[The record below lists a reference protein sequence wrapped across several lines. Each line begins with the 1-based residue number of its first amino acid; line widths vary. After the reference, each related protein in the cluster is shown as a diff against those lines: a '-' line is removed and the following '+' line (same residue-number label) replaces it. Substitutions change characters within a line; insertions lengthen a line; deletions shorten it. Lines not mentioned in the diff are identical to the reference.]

1 MRKNFKFSWNNP
13 VSIAQVVVGA
23 LALMNLVAL
32 YLVFSPPGGSPK
44 QLSEE
49 VRTLTTQLRQKK
61 GSLDRTRALVA
72 KIGSGRNEGD
82 SFLSQYFLPRRTAYT
97 TILGDLLEQAKKANV
112 TPKEATN
119 NLEPIEGSDDL
130 SELTIS
136 ANYECE
142 YANLIKFVNA
152 LDKIPRLL
160 IVESLSATPQQGNK
174 LLNVQIKM
182 DTFVRED
189 GILQ

>member
-1 MRKNFKFSWNNP
+1 MLKNFRFSWNNP
-13 VSIAQVVVGA
+13 VHIALLVVGV
-23 LALMNLVAL
+23 LVVMNLVAA
-32 YLVFSPPGGSPK
+32 YFVFAPPGGSPK

-49 VRTLTTQLRQKK
+49 VRTLTSQIRQKK
-61 GSLDRTRALVA
+61 GALERTRALVVKVQA
-72 KIGSGRNEGD
+72 GRNEGD
-82 SFLSQYFLPRRTAYT
+82 SFLGEYFLPRRTAYT
-97 TILGDLLEQAKKANV
+97 TILGDLLEQAKKVNV
-112 TPKEATN
+112 TPKESTN

-142 YANLIKFVNA
+142 YGNLIRFVNA

-160 IVESLSATPQQGNK
+160 IVESLSATPQQGSK

-189 GILQ
+189 GIVQ

>member
-1 MRKNFKFSWNNP
+1 M
-13 VSIAQVVVGA
+13 
-23 LALMNLVAL
+23 LMNLVAA
-32 YLVFSPPGGSPK
+32 YFVFAPPGGSPK

-49 VRTLTTQLRQKK
+49 VQTLTSQIRQKK
-61 GSLDRTRALVA
+61 GSLERTRTLVVKVQA
-72 KIGSGRNEGD
+72 GRNEGD
-82 SFLSQYFLPRRTAYT
+82 SFLSDYFLPRRTAYT
-97 TILGDLLEQAKKANV
+97 TILGDLLEQAKKVNV
-112 TPKEATN
+112 TPKESTN

-160 IVESLSATPQQGNK
+160 IVESLSATPQQGSK
-174 LLNVQIKM
+174 LLTVQIKM

-189 GILQ
+189 GVLQ